1 MEQITELV
9 PVMVGAV
16 IALLA
21 TVVGSWSLY
30 YLIERR
36 ERQRQLRIQLG
47 ELLSQAYEVEHW
59 LKRLRSAEL
68 LNGPALNE
76 PSPMKSVKA
85 IARLYVPVVRPE
97 VRKLDRAVD
106 LFEEWVQEGVAEKRV
121 TRSVSD
127 KTLAKYSEVQ
137 KTVLDAI
144 TDLANRAENLVI
156 QR

>member
-1 MEQITELV
+1 MEQFTQLV
-9 PVMVGAV
+9 PVLVGAL

-21 TVVGSWSLY
+21 TVIGSWSLY
-30 YLIERR
+30 HFIERR
-36 ERQRQLRIQLG
+36 ERRMQLRMQLG

-68 LNGPALNE
+68 LDGPALNE
-76 PSPMKSVKA
+76 PSPMKNVKT

-97 VRKLDRAVD
+97 VRNLDRAVD
-106 LFEEWVQEGVAEKRV
+106 QFEEWVHEGVAEKRV

-127 KTLAKYSEVQ
+127 KTLERYAEVQ
-137 KTVLDAI
+137 KRVLDAI

-156 QR
+156 QK